1 MSSAGLADREKAVEK
16 QWASQEDEKLLRR
29 LLGKIRA
36 SASATPAP
44 TDEQRKLDAIVDKY
58 KMSREDK
65 AALLAWRHSAEH

>member
-36 SASATPAP
+36 SASASAP

-58 KMSREDK
+58 KVSHEDK